1 MLPYQTV
8 SRKEDGIVIVGL
20 GGAGANILQRFRGSS
35 AENVRLCIMSL
46 DERLGREVGNVE
58 FLQLGAGLN
67 HGLGSGGDPEVGR
80 LAMEESREDIAALLE
95 NARLLVMVVGLG
107 GGTGSGVA
115 PLLAEL
121 ASKAGVFLVSVLV
134 MPFGF
139 EGHRRREQADRAL
152 EKISSV
158 SDLVFCFENDYME
171 ELFRTRNGA
180 MAVFEETN
188 SLLSQA
194 TASIPML
201 ANSPGIINIGLDELV
216 TALRN
221 NDSRCIYGSGTG
233 YGPHRAEDAARAALE
248 SPLVAFHNAL
258 ALAHTVIVHIAGGN
272 NMSLSELRTVME
284 MIRSSLGH
292 EHVNVFF
299 GAAVKPRLGEEIRV
313 SLIASVDDGELRAA
327 IAEEEAEAEQL
338 QADIPAA
345 EEKPVETAVE
355 EIPEEDEESV
365 EEPEEESEIGEDIFA
380 NEEEEEPVSPAPQRY
395 TPEPRPSVSTE
406 LPRPEP
412 RPSMRPEP
420 PRPEP
425 RPIMRPE
432 PPRPEPRPIMRP
444 EPLRPEPRPSMRPE
458 PLRPEPR
465 PSMRPEPLRPAVSP
479 SEMRTVEP
487 ASAFVSPRSGRA
499 ESSLFDGSASQGFF
513 DLDGQSVQG
522 TLPKDS
528 EDEMD
533 ERVRNLF
540 SDDAP
545 HVFPVSSGHFSPESA
560 RRRRAPEDAD
570 EEKDFALRY
579 NDLRDMFPE

>member
-258 ALAHTVIVHIAGGN
+258 ALAHTAIVHIAGGN

-313 SLIASVDDGELRAA
+313 SLIASVDAGELRAA

-395 TPEPRPSVSTE
+395 TPDPRPSVS
-406 LPRPEP
+406 
-412 RPSMRPEP
+412 
-420 PRPEP
+420 
-425 RPIMRPE
+425 PE

-458 PLRPEPR
+458 PLRP
-465 PSMRPEPLRPAVSP
+465 AVSP
-479 SEMRTVEP
+479 PEMRTVES